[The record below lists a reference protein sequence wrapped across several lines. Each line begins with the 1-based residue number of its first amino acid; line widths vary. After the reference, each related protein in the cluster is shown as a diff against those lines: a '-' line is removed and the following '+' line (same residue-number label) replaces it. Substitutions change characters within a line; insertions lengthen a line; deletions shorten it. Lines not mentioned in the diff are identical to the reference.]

1 MTFIRSCGKILVV
14 KMKFKIV
21 CQKFFLLTFL
31 LCFSHL
37 SFSKSVALSCEDK
50 SSIEYFYTM
59 SYLAPIGFIYEDG
72 TEVTEKNYQD
82 GFNMTKK
89 NGFLVM
95 IDTESL
101 DGFLT
106 YDYRFMKSDGARYG
120 YPRTQAFQKK
130 EKVGKTSEYYYFD
143 NSEKT
148 GRLVDF
154 PIIVIDRADVSKSYV
169 VKNARGENYGPTPC
183 EFIDFERYKYL
194 HRELDNIEAYNKK
207 IKESKNQF

>member
-1 MTFIRSCGKILVV
+1 M
-14 KMKFKIV
+14 
-21 CQKFFLLTFL
+21 
-31 LCFSHL
+31 
-37 SFSKSVALSCEDK
+37 
-50 SSIEYFYTM
+50 EYFYTM

-130 EKVGKTSEYYYFD
+130 VDKVTFEIPIHQTFDHFQEACFVYMLRIFCVYLYMRCVYCLCMLCIFRVYF
-143 NSEKT
+143 
-148 GRLVDF
+148 
-154 PIIVIDRADVSKSYV
+154 VIYV
-169 VKNARGENYGPTPC
+169 
-183 EFIDFERYKYL
+183 
-194 HRELDNIEAYNKK
+194 
-207 IKESKNQF
+207 

>member
-1 MTFIRSCGKILVV
+1 MLIV
-14 KMKFKIV
+14 KMKLKIV
-21 CQKFFLLTFL
+21 CQKIFLLTFL

-37 SFSKSVALSCEDK
+37 SFSKNVALSCEDK
-50 SSIEYFYTM
+50 SSTSDPSDRSQYFYTM
-59 SYLAPIGFIYEDG
+59 AYLAPIGFIYEDG

-89 NGFLVM
+89 NGFLIM

-130 EKVGKTSEYYYFD
+130 EKVVKTSDYYYFD
-143 NSEKT
+143 NSEKI
-148 GRLVDF
+148 GNLVDF
-154 PIIVIDRADVSKSYV
+154 PIIVIDREDVSKSYV
-169 VKNARGENYGPTPC
+169 VKNARGEDYGRTPC

-194 HRELDNIEAYNKK
+194 HRELDNIEAYTKK
-207 IKESKNQF
+207 INESKNQF

>member
-1 MTFIRSCGKILVV
+1 
-14 KMKFKIV
+14 
-21 CQKFFLLTFL
+21 
-31 LCFSHL
+31 
-37 SFSKSVALSCEDK
+37 
-50 SSIEYFYTM
+50 M

-143 NSEKT
+143 NSEKR

-169 VKNARGENYGPTPC
+169 VKNARGENYPRLK
-183 EFIDFERYKYL
+183 DFALLCFKQDIAGLTL
-194 HRELDNIEAYNKK
+194 HPRPDHRHATSQDAIQLA
-207 IKESKNQF
+207 Q

>member
-1 MTFIRSCGKILVV
+1 
-14 KMKFKIV
+14 MKFKIV

-82 GFNMTKK
+82 GFNLTKK

-95 IDTESL
+95 IDTETL

-106 YDYRFMKSDGARYG
+106 YDYRFMKSFGARYG
-120 YPRTQAFQKK
+120 NPRTQAFQKK

-169 VKNARGENYGPTPC
+169 VKNARGESYGPTPC

-207 IKESKNQF
+207 INESENQF